1 MSVSAATSSA
11 QGGDRSHLDR
21 SGGGG
26 GGGGGGGDASTVAPN
41 LEGHRVVAHSSDGGS
56 LRTPPTD
63 RADRGFR
70 RQGPTSRLGQ
80 QQPTP
85 YPTPGTPAAGGAGV
99 RQKSNSGSSCNTA
112 VKWVVVAA
120 ALTALAVGVIGLLVY
135 LGHLQIA
142 WAGAGAMTQ
151 TTGLYTLLAGAGAAG
166 IITILLGVKQGLDNR
181 SRSSEQ
187 PRAVGRG
194 HASITAP
201 HALQPGRGAAA
212 PAEAAARLAD
222 DDVDDD
228 DGDGDDSST
237 DGAGAAAAAATAP
250 LSPAAAAAA
259 RTPAATTTTTTTTT
273 TVVAPPPP
281 AQGAAA
287 SRGKQKAQGDA

>member
-201 HALQPGRGAAA
+201 HALQPGRGAA
-212 PAEAAARLAD
+212 EAAARLAD